1 MNFRPCSHDNGDF
14 DRRDFCN
21 GTKLRRAAP
30 IFKVEGNIL
39 DRFSQYIGLYFV
51 SARKTIQYCVNKYS
65 LKEVGSARLSYF
77 LNMSPAAVFVVIE
90 SFQKW
95 SL

>member
-1 MNFRPCSHDNGDF
+1 MVISIGATSATERSC
-14 DRRDFCN
+14 
-21 GTKLRRAAP
+21 AAP
-30 IFKVEGNIL
+30 IFKVEGNIS
-39 DRFSQYIGLYFV
+39 DRLSQYIGLYFV

-90 SFQKW
+90 SFQNW
-95 SL
+95 SG